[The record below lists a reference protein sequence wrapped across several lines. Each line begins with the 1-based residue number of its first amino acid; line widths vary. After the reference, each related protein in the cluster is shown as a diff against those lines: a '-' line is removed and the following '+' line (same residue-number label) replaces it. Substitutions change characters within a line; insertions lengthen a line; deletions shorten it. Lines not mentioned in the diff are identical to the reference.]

1 MRKLAALPLI
11 AVMALLGI
19 VRLCAQD
26 AGGLPKPGAEHAK
39 LAFFV
44 GKWTSEG
51 DLKPSAYS
59 PGGKF
64 TFTEECQWLSGNFA
78 IICHSE
84 GQMSGGTVK
93 GVSIMSYNADAGK
106 YIYFE
111 SNSMGQNTYSQGTVS
126 GDTWTWNN
134 DDQMGGKTV
143 HGRFTLTRL
152 NDDAAAYKFEM
163 GAGADPL
170 ALIMEGKQTRVK

>member
-1 MRKLAALPLI
+1 MRKLATLLLVGATAWFGI
-11 AVMALLGI
+11 ATVG
-19 VRLCAQD
+19 AQE
-26 AGGLPKPGAEHAK
+26 GGGPPKPGPEHAK
-39 LAFFV
+39 LGFFV

-64 TFTEECQWLSGNFA
+64 TYTEECAWLSGNFA

-84 GQMSGGTVK
+84 GQMSRSTVK
-93 GVSIMSYNADAGK
+93 GVSIMSYDAGEGK

-111 SNSMGQNTYSQGTVS
+111 SNSAGENTYSKGMVT
-126 GDTWTWNN
+126 GDTWTWSNEE
-134 DDQMGGKTV
+134 QMGGKII

-152 NDDAAAYKFEM
+152 SDDAASYKFELS
-163 GAGADPL
+163 AGSDPL
-170 ALIMEGKQTRVK
+170 AVIMEGKQTRVK